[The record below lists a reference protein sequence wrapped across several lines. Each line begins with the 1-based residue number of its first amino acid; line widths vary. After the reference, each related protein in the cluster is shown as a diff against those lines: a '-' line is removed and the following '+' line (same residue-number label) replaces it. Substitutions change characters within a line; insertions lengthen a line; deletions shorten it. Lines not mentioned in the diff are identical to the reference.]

1 MRQLREYQISRRVK
15 IMQLTLSPE
24 IPLSNEHLED
34 VFCGKANYSPSTV
47 RSSSHGYSDA
57 RT

>member
-1 MRQLREYQISRRVK
+1 
-15 IMQLTLSPE
+15 MQLTLSPE